1 MREIEVKTLLSVGL
15 LAICSALLSGCLGA
29 VLTKSAESEG
39 TGKRYSELMASAT
52 GAPSG
57 KGRLFVYR
65 TSASTRHGLALNYG
79 ITTNEFPC
87 VVDKG
92 AYLLMTEAYL
102 ELELDPGAHEVSC
115 HDVLFRKGFPPK
127 FVYRKGT
134 EVLTVAISPAEDTY
148 VRIDEV
154 NGKETPVAVGQVA
167 ALQEIA
173 GSRVMIVGCNLST
186 KSPCQIE

>member
-1 MREIEVKTLLSVGL
+1 MRTLLSVG
-15 LAICSALLSGCLGA
+15 IVTVCGVLLSGCLGA
-29 VLTKSAESEG
+29 VITRSAESEA

-52 GAPSG
+52 GAPTG

-79 ITTNEFPC
+79 VTTNEFPC

-102 ELELDPGAHEVSC
+102 KLDLDPGVHEVSC

-127 FVYRKGT
+127 FAYRKGT
-134 EVLTVAISPAEDTY
+134 EVLTVAISPAADTY
-148 VRIDEV
+148 VRIDEID
-154 NGKETPVAVGQVA
+154 GKETPVAVSQVA
-167 ALQEIA
+167 AVKEIT
-173 GSRVMIVGCNLST
+173 GSRVMIVGCNIGSQL
-186 KSPCQIE
+186 PCQTE